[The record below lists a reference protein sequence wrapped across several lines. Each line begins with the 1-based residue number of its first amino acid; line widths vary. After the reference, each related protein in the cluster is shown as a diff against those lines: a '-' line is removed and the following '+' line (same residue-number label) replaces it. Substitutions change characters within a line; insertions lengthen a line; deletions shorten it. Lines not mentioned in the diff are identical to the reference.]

1 MGILKAANI
10 IGAITIVVLMI
21 VLLFMVVWYN
31 QNLTGAVIVDNQA
44 QKVDQLENSLNE
56 KNIRINTLQQENSN
70 LKTQLAEL
78 KQEVEEA
85 IENVQP
91 SKSPV
96 ATTPVDT
103 TLPPGPT
110 DIDLTKAREDLTLKK
125 QQQLELEAVYSS
137 REDRTSQ
144 FINEKIASIKSSNAL
159 LAGKFSEHR
168 ITLLCRVSENQL
180 FTVIQGKSYDTGLVW
195 YYDAFGLGSLR
206 SRSVSLTEAKDYEQN
221 LTCDT

>member
-1 MGILKAANI
+1 
-10 IGAITIVVLMI
+10 
-21 VLLFMVVWYN
+21 MVVWYN

-91 SKSPV
+91 SKPSV
-96 ATTPVDT
+96 ATTPVYT
-103 TLPPGPT
+103 TELPPGPT